1 MRIKWVDYGK
11 GFTILLVI
19 IGHVALGTLE
29 SAKFFGNDAFILH
42 LILEMMYAIHIPVF
56 LHYLVS
62 FSSQ

>member
-1 MRIKWVDYGK
+1 MDYGK

-29 SAKFFGNDAFILH
+29 SANFFGNDAFILH

-56 LHYLVS
+56 LHYLDS